1 MFNFCI
7 DDFRNVH
14 LPSEEEIMRKWIGD
28 NDKPVASVI
37 CITYNHELY
46 VEDAI
51 RGFLIQKTTFPFEI
65 IIHDD
70 ASSDRTAE
78 IIMNYA
84 NKYPKIIKPILQK
97 ENQYSKAP
105 ISVLS
110 IPFKVASGDFLAFC
124 EGDDFWFSN
133 SKLENQVM
141 FLKSNKDYSICID
154 DAIVVNN
161 EVNKTIERSKLKR
174 LNVLNGIYN
183 EAELNNRFILM
194 LIGAC
199 FKNIREWDFPGY
211 FNKSINGD
219 TLIQLILANHGKA
232 MVSDCDATCAYRI
245 HEQGVWSMKDKTY
258 KMFETMHTML
268 VHAQYLNNNS
278 AARKEKFFSLIIMAV
293 NQIGIFKFI
302 KIFLWRLSLKLG
314 KLVFVSK

>member
-105 ISVLS
+105 NCS
-110 IPFKVASGDFLAFC
+110 F
-124 EGDDFWFSN
+124 
-133 SKLENQVM
+133 
-141 FLKSNKDYSICID
+141 YSIQSGF
-154 DAIVVNN
+154 
-161 EVNKTIERSKLKR
+161 R
-174 LNVLNGIYN
+174 
-183 EAELNNRFILM
+183 
-194 LIGAC
+194 
-199 FKNIREWDFPGY
+199 
-211 FNKSINGD
+211 
-219 TLIQLILANHGKA
+219 
-232 MVSDCDATCAYRI
+232 
-245 HEQGVWSMKDKTY
+245 
-258 KMFETMHTML
+258 
-268 VHAQYLNNNS
+268 
-278 AARKEKFFSLIIMAV
+278 
-293 NQIGIFKFI
+293 
-302 KIFLWRLSLKLG
+302 
-314 KLVFVSK
+314 